1 MQWLPELTQSWL
13 DGWFLPHAAPR
24 ATLLFFHGNA
34 GNISHR
40 LESIRQFL
48 QLGLS
53 VLIIDYRG
61 YGQSEGRTT
70 EQGIYRDAE
79 AAWQYLAETSRVPA
93 SRIIVFGRSMGASA
107 AAYVASRHRPLA
119 LVVESSFTSVPDIA
133 AEYYPWLPVRW
144 LSRLRHSAEDFV
156 RQADCP
162 VLVIHSRDDEIVPFR
177 HGEAIFAAARAAE
190 RLPRDP
196 WHPQRCFPAGRAK
209 LPGRP
214 AILPGRIAGKQTC
227 PMKKAGQGP
236 AFLLRAEA
244 RYCGARVILPQQLS
258 LPRPAPSASR
268 WPSAQSRPGAG
279 PSSGYAGSRP
289 AGP

>member
-1 MQWLPELTQSWL
+1 MLKLLFAGLACYALLALVIYLMQARMLYLQGVPGRSL
-13 DGWFLPHAAPR
+13 DATPADIGAEYRDVSIPTSDGVRLHGWHIR
-24 ATLLFFHGNA
+24 GGSDRVLLFFHGNA

-53 VLIIDYRG
+53 VLIVDYRG

-79 AAWQYLAETSRVPA
+79 AAWRYLTETGDTPEGN
-93 SRIIVFGRSMGASA
+93 IVLFGRSMGASA
-107 AAYVASRHRPLA
+107 AAYLATRHRPLA

-144 LSRLRHSAEDFV
+144 LSRLRHPAEEFV

-177 HGEAIFAAARAAE
+177 HGEAIFAAAQE
-190 RLPRDP
+190 PRTLLEIRGTHND
-196 WHPQRCFPAGRAK
+196 
-209 LPGRP
+209 
-214 AILPGRIAGKQTC
+214 
-227 PMKKAGQGP
+227 
-236 AFLLRAEA
+236 AFLRDEQNYLSGLRSFLD
-244 RYCGARVILPQQLS
+244 GL
-258 LPRPAPSASR
+258 
-268 WPSAQSRPGAG
+268 
-279 PSSGYAGSRP
+279 
-289 AGP
+289 